1 MSFFF
6 IGMIIMRTYNCP
18 YCGKKHESGTE
29 CPNKWKYKKEKSS
42 DMNKKVNKFYSSK
55 AWKDKREE
63 IKELDKGLCQRCLI
77 KFKIITT
84 ENLEIHHNEPLVV
97 KWEKR
102 LQNDNLITLCCQ
114 CHRVIDIK
122 NNGKLDFEFER
133 KEEEYEFEF
142 R

>member
-1 MSFFF
+1 MPS
-6 IGMIIMRTYNCP
+6 N
-18 YCGKKHESGTE
+18 H
-29 CPNKWKYKKEKSS
+29 EKSILLLYP
-42 DMNKKVNKFYSSK
+42 FYLG
-55 AWKDKREE
+55 
-63 IKELDKGLCQRCLI
+63 IQ
-77 KFKIITT
+77 ITT
-84 ENLEIHHNEPLVV
+84 DNLEIHHIEPLAV

-114 CHRVIDIK
+114 CHRIIDIK